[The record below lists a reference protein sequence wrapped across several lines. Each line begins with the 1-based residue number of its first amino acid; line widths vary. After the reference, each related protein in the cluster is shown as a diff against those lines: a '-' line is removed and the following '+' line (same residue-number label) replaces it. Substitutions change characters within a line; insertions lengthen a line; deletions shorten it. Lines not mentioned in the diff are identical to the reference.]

1 MSTSNLDL
9 NTSSWATESLQKSD
23 ALTNPLD
30 SLLPPSSA
38 PQSPLDPSL
47 LPTSPLP
54 QLPLGSPN
62 PNPNPYLTSA
72 AIVPDFNADGKTD
85 KLWVNVQTGEI
96 LVRLMNGT
104 QVLQQGSLGKYDLT
118 AYDYKLADFNGDNK
132 TDFLLRNKTTG
143 DNLIVLMD
151 GTRVANYLTLDR
163 VDPGWTANIGDFN
176 GDRKTD
182 IFWNNA
188 TTGENAIW
196 QMNGTTVIS
205 ANVLETTGP
214 G

>member
-1 MSTSNLDL
+1 
-9 NTSSWATESLQKSD
+9 
-23 ALTNPLD
+23 
-30 SLLPPSSA
+30 
-38 PQSPLDPSL
+38 
-47 LPTSPLP
+47 PLP

-151 GTRVANYLTLDR
+151 PSPSCGEKIDPRSFGTFIV
-163 VDPGWTANIGDFN
+163 N
-176 GDRKTD
+176 GGKC
-182 IFWNNA
+182 
-188 TTGENAIW
+188 
-196 QMNGTTVIS
+196 S
-205 ANVLETTGP
+205 SVLEFSPTFDFI
-214 G
+214 